1 MTKQQTFESLRSWLE
16 NLKTHADQDIVIMMV
31 GNKLDEAKRDPEA
44 REVPTEVA
52 QEFAEME
59 KLKFIETS
67 AVENDNVKEAFEN
80 LLQEIYVQR

>member
-44 REVPTEVA
+44 REVPAEVA

>member
-1 MTKQQTFESLRSWLE
+1 
-16 NLKTHADQDIVIMMV
+16 MMV
-31 GNKLDEAKRDPEA
+31 GNKLDEVRKDPEA
-44 REVPTEVA
+44 REVPTDIA

-80 LLQEIYVQR
+80 LL